1 MVLMTSESAYKQ
13 TTGHKR
19 THNFA
24 QGGSYEVGC
33 IIYEIEP
40 WWDADKLTKL
50 TANTWEY
57 NL

>member
-1 MVLMTSESAYKQ
+1 MTSESAYKQ